1 MTTGPLTTCTKQ
13 TTLFGPNG
21 LFKFTAGS
29 KADSKPGFKIFQDP
43 VEAKKPEKIENPPEH
58 FRSVQVQ
65 TKLSAHPRDSSAGKS
80 VDWTFALDEE
90 AQKLKDLADSR
101 AKELEI
107 DLKENKILKIRNLEL
122 REENYNHIKDKEECL
137 EIIEQAKEIAKIL
150 NPLVNGD
157 DPTSA
162 LHEMEENQEN
172 KPPPESQE

>member
-1 MTTGPLTTCTKQ
+1 MKKYSWCKLILKLLLLCKQATPSAAKNVNNKTGPLTTGPLTTCTKQ

-107 DLKENKILKIRNLEL
+107 HLKENEILKIR
-122 REENYNHIKDKEECL
+122 
-137 EIIEQAKEIAKIL
+137 QAVIH
-150 NPLVNGD
+150 
-157 DPTSA
+157 S
-162 LHEMEENQEN
+162 
-172 KPPPESQE
+172 